1 LTNSQVLPTATTCVK
16 KYQIDLVG
24 VVETVLKDK
33 LRRLQI
39 SAAWPLFFVIC
50 SRANHQGTYTTTY
63 RELSE
68 MLLTKVSTLKYWRRI
83 LTNNRV
89 VSSYSGGNCVRFCL
103 EQPFSGFLTDDHL
116 NDEEGVE
123 KITFQQAMNTFPLA
137 LQRKIIEWVGENP
150 NLLTSSEW
158 IDESYAKRNR

>member
-1 LTNSQVLPTATTCVK
+1 
-16 KYQIDLVG
+16 
-24 VVETVLKDK
+24 
-33 LRRLQI
+33 
-39 SAAWPLFFVIC
+39 
-50 SRANHQGTYTTTY
+50 
-63 RELSE
+63 
-68 MLLTKVSTLKYWRRI
+68 MLLTKVSTLKYWRRV

-103 EQPFSGFLTDDHL
+103 EQPFSGFLTDNPLDGG
-116 NDEEGVE
+116 NGVE

-150 NLLTSSEW
+150 TLLTSSEG